1 MKQTHILKTKN
12 LITKKDCSGVLLL
25 EVLITILIVGIALV
39 PVLGSFN
46 QAIAIYIRAQEV
58 SVSNRI
64 AQREFERL
72 KLNYKYTS
80 NFSPVSSTDNTV
92 DDIVTNNPLS
102 EYKGWVYDMTVEN
115 NDITPNSQTL
125 HGRLKKISLLIKSPK
140 NNEFSYVC
148 YFSTGGNAN

>member
-1 MKQTHILKTKN
+1 MYILKTDIKKN
-12 LITKKDCSGVLLL
+12 SSGIMLL
-25 EVLITILIVGIALV
+25 EVLITIAIVGLALV
-39 PVLGSFN
+39 PLLGTFN
-46 QAIAIYIRAQEV
+46 QIIAVYIRTQEV

-72 KLNYKYTS
+72 KLNYKYVS

-92 DDIVTNNPLS
+92 DDVITNTPMA
-102 EYKGWVYDMTVEN
+102 EYNGWLYDITVEN

-148 YFSTGGNAN
+148 YISTGGNAN